1 MDPLDPSNLDAPLPA
16 FLCARRC
23 KVSRQLFH
31 SWVKR
36 GLITPVDTAA
46 DGRALYNV
54 RHALAVETQT
64 RTSGRSTRSHTDV
77 AALQAELAELQQ
89 HAA

>member
-1 MDPLDPSNLDAPLPA
+1 MDPLDPSNLDAALPA

-36 GLITPVDTAA
+36 GLIAPVDTAA
-46 DGRALYNV
+46 DGRALYRV
-54 RHALAVETQT
+54 RDALAVEIQT
-64 RTSGRSTRSHTDV
+64 LASGRSTRARTDLD
-77 AALQAELAELQQ
+77 ALHAELCE
-89 HAA
+89 